1 MQNDNFCLCSN
12 CFDNHIRTFWQH
24 FQDEHNFCDV
34 TLACEDKQIKA
45 HRMVISSFSPVLKNI
60 VKLNHQIEHTFI
72 YLRRIK
78 FGDLQNLVLFMYQGE
93 LNVAE
98 EDVSSFLEVAN
109 DLLVRGLS
117 EGNVLASD
125 SDNTQNFQNVYQNP
139 VLIINISKHKKQIWK
154 CTKFSFFC

>member
-1 MQNDNFCLCSN
+1 
-12 CFDNHIRTFWQH
+12 
-24 FQDEHNFCDV
+24 
-34 TLACEDKQIKA
+34 
-45 HRMVISSFSPVLKNI
+45 
-60 VKLNHQIEHTFI
+60 
-72 YLRRIK
+72 
-78 FGDLQNLVLFMYQGE
+78 MYQGE

-139 VLIINISKHKKQIWK
+139 VQ
-154 CTKFSFFC
+154 

>member
-1 MQNDNFCLCSN
+1 
-12 CFDNHIRTFWQH
+12 
-24 FQDEHNFCDV
+24 
-34 TLACEDKQIKA
+34 
-45 HRMVISSFSPVLKNI
+45 MVISSFSPVLKNI

-72 YLRRIK
+72 YLRWIK
-78 FGDLQNLVLFMYQGE
+78 FGDLQNLVHFIYQGE

-98 EDVSSFLEVAN
+98 ENVSSFLEVAN

-139 VLIINISKHKKQIWK
+139 ILISPNIKS
-154 CTKFSFFC
+154 

>member
-1 MQNDNFCLCSN
+1 MMVVQNDNLCLRSN
-12 CFDNHIRTFWQH
+12 CFDHPIRTFWQH

-45 HRMVISSFSPVLKNI
+45 HRMVISSFSPVLRNI
-60 VKLNHQIEHTFI
+60 VKLNHQISHTFI

-78 FGDLQNLVLFMYQGE
+78 FGDLQNLVHFMYQGE

-139 VLIINISKHKKQIWK
+139 VQ
-154 CTKFSFFC
+154 

>member
-1 MQNDNFCLCSN
+1 MVVQNDHFCLRSN

-60 VKLNHQIEHTFI
+60 VKLNHQIEHTFF

-78 FGDLQNLVLFMYQGE
+78 FGDLQNLVNFMYQGE
-93 LNVAE
+93 SLFMKECAIPAISVTTSLQIPVILINMLRQSMKEFIIHA
-98 EDVSSFLEVAN
+98 VSATTKQHKN
-109 DLLVRGLS
+109 
-117 EGNVLASD
+117 
-125 SDNTQNFQNVYQNP
+125 
-139 VLIINISKHKKQIWK
+139 LIL
-154 CTKFSFFC
+154 